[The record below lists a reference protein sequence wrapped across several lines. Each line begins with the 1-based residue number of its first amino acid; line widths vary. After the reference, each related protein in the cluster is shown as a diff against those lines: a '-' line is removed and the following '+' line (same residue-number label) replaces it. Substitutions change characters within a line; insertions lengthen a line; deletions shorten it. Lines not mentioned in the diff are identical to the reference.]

1 MSNAKSKQAKPKT
14 GLARCM
20 ELASDRKGLV
30 FLAAVLSSLAAIAS
44 FIPYIAVYFMIRSI
58 IGVFPNL
65 DQLDMGMV
73 MNYGWLA
80 LAGIVANILL
90 YFLAIFSSHMAAF
103 GTLYELKVLFADHIT
118 KIPLGYHLTIG
129 SGRLRKIMDE
139 NIESV
144 EGFIAHQFPD
154 FVASI
159 TAPIVMVII
168 LLAVDWRFGLASLVG
183 IILAFVAE
191 FIGFGS
197 GEMKENMGKYQK
209 ALEEM
214 NNASVEYVRGM
225 SVVKAFNQ
233 TASSFKKLK
242 EAIAGYTEWVLK
254 FSLGWQNCMPAF
266 TTIINNV
273 YLILVPVGI
282 LIGSRSDDFAGFA
295 MTFIFYL
302 LFVPAI
308 SGVLNKIMYIS
319 ESFMQI
325 DGNVARMDE
334 ILNIPEMPETSH
346 PKKPTNDDVAFH
358 DVSFSYT
365 GDVSEKALEN
375 VSFSAKQGQI
385 TAIVGPSGGGKSTI
399 ANLISRFWDVS
410 SGSITIGGVDVRD
423 MAEDDL
429 MRHVSFVFQDI
440 FLFKQSILDNIR
452 MGNPSASEEQVIAA
466 AKAAQCHEFISKL
479 PGGYHTVVGSKGIHL
494 RKLPMNFFNTK
505 DLSEL
510 TTNMMADCSSMES
523 LLSSTIPPLIA
534 NGITVTL
541 TCILLAFFDWRLAL
555 CVFITVPI
563 AFLIIW
569 LSRNHQKKLFEK
581 QVDAK
586 LVASD
591 QVQEYLEGMKI
602 IKSCGLSGSHFSAL
616 DKALLAMKKI
626 AIKVEMAVGVF
637 MSSASMI
644 LQAGIGITI
653 FVGAILLASGQI
665 ELLPLLMFLLM
676 VTRIYGPILAI
687 LANLS
692 SLLNLNV
699 VTSRM
704 RTLLT
709 TPAMDGDGKTVPNC
723 DIELS
728 HVTFA
733 YNQEDVIKDVSCK
746 IPQGSVTALVGPS
759 GSGKSTISKLIAR
772 FWDVQK
778 GKITVGGKDIKSME
792 PESLMSYMSFVFQDV
807 TLFND
812 TVMNNIRLGNPNAT
826 DDQVIAAAKAAYCD
840 EFVREMPDGYQT
852 VLGENGSTLSGGERQ
867 RISIARALLK
877 NAPIILLDEATA
889 SLDPENEVLVQK
901 AIAKLVEGKT
911 VIMIAHRLRTVVD
924 ADQILV
930 LDNGRLVEHGTHD
943 ELMKKNGL
951 YHKLFHIQQESLGW
965 AV

>member
-214 NNASVEYVRGM
+214 NNAS
-225 SVVKAFNQ
+225 
-233 TASSFKKLK
+233 
-242 EAIAGYTEWVLK
+242 
-254 FSLGWQNCMPAF
+254 
-266 TTIINNV
+266 
-273 YLILVPVGI
+273 
-282 LIGSRSDDFAGFA
+282 
-295 MTFIFYL
+295 
-302 LFVPAI
+302 
-308 SGVLNKIMYIS
+308 
-319 ESFMQI
+319 
-325 DGNVARMDE
+325 
-334 ILNIPEMPETSH
+334 
-346 PKKPTNDDVAFH
+346 
-358 DVSFSYT
+358 YT

-494 RKLPMNFFNTK
+494 
-505 DLSEL
+505 
-510 TTNMMADCSSMES
+510 
-523 LLSSTIPPLIA
+523 
-534 NGITVTL
+534 
-541 TCILLAFFDWRLAL
+541 
-555 CVFITVPI
+555 
-563 AFLIIW
+563 
-569 LSRNHQKKLFEK
+569 
-581 QVDAK
+581 
-586 LVASD
+586 
-591 QVQEYLEGMKI
+591 
-602 IKSCGLSGSHFSAL
+602 
-616 DKALLAMKKI
+616 
-626 AIKVEMAVGVF
+626 
-637 MSSASMI
+637 
-644 LQAGIGITI
+644 
-653 FVGAILLASGQI
+653 
-665 ELLPLLMFLLM
+665 
-676 VTRIYGPILAI
+676 
-687 LANLS
+687 
-692 SLLNLNV
+692 
-699 VTSRM
+699 
-704 RTLLT
+704 
-709 TPAMDGDGKTVPNC
+709 
-723 DIELS
+723 
-728 HVTFA
+728 
-733 YNQEDVIKDVSCK
+733 
-746 IPQGSVTALVGPS
+746 
-759 GSGKSTISKLIAR
+759 
-772 FWDVQK
+772 
-778 GKITVGGKDIKSME
+778 
-792 PESLMSYMSFVFQDV
+792 
-807 TLFND
+807 
-812 TVMNNIRLGNPNAT
+812 
-826 DDQVIAAAKAAYCD
+826 
-840 EFVREMPDGYQT
+840 
-852 VLGENGSTLSGGERQ
+852 SGGERQ
-867 RISIARALLK
+867 RIAIARAIIK
-877 NAPIILLDEATA
+877 DSPIIVLDEATA
-889 SLDPENEVLVQK
+889 FSDPENEYLIQK
-901 AIAKLVEGKT
+901 AFEKLMQGKT
-911 VIMIAHRLRTVVD
+911 VIIIAHRLSTIRN
-924 ADQILV
+924 ADKIIVMEKGHLIEE
-930 LDNGRLVEHGTHD
+930 GKHD
-943 ELMKKNGL
+943 ELVAAGGRYAQMWNH
-951 YHKLFHIQQESLGW
+951 YTEAIGW
-965 AV
+965 KISGKAV